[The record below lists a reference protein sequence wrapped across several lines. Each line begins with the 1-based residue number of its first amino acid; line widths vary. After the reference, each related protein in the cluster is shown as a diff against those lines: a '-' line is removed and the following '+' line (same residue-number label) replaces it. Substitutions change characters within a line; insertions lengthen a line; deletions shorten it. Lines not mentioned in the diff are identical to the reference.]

1 MEKIILDSPIL
12 DFAPNKDFIDVED
25 FEKTLIESIFS
36 ENFDSD
42 VEEIKKINTRF
53 IYDYYKVTLDNEDC
67 YGIKISYINDYDV
80 IGSEFKNLN
89 LVNAKYPNLLSP
101 EAIKF
106 GSYTNCNYLIISYEF
121 ADNLEDLSFEVL
133 SNNLDLFTS
142 FIDAIHEVDASELS
156 NLKEKLDFDAS
167 LIELESE
174 MSKNDLIILQE
185 NYNLNFLDIKN
196 IISKF
201 REIIDKNYLEDQI
214 VFSNFRIKKST
225 ILFRDIFKCINFEDC
240 YALDLHL
247 SLKNVSTFLGFYFD
261 QTLENSFLRSYLKMS
276 NIVDTDPVSF
286 INEYR
291 SKEKLN
297 KYIIFS
303 DMFSRQL
310 FHLLAI
316 GHSNSE
322 YLYYNF
328 ERYNHLRPEIKE
340 ILGDDISKVDNIFNV
355 AFVNKE

>member
-1 MEKIILDSPIL
+1 M
-12 DFAPNKDFIDVED
+12 
-25 FEKTLIESIFS
+25 
-36 ENFDSD
+36 
-42 VEEIKKINTRF
+42 R
-53 IYDYYKVTLDNEDC
+53 
-67 YGIKISYINDYDV
+67 
-80 IGSEFKNLN
+80 
-89 LVNAKYPNLLSP
+89 
-101 EAIKF
+101 
-106 GSYTNCNYLIISYEF
+106 
-121 ADNLEDLSFEVL
+121 
-133 SNNLDLFTS
+133 
-142 FIDAIHEVDASELS
+142 LS

-328 ERYNHLRPEIKE
+328 ERYKRNFR
-340 ILGDDISKVDNIFNV
+340 
-355 AFVNKE
+355 